1 MKTFH
6 ISNVLEAGL
15 DEAGRGPLFGRVYV
29 GACIWPPS
37 IETDLI
43 KDSKKLSAR
52 KRLIVCDYIK
62 ENAIDWSVT
71 WKSAKKIDEINI
83 LQATQSAMHDAISN
97 LLVRPDFLLIDG
109 HYFRSYVDKCG
120 KSIPHIC
127 IEKGDNEYTSI
138 AAASILAKVHHD
150 KYIEEVV
157 SIIKSK
163 NMTIKAP
170 YLTTG
175 DVLFWNSWTIHGS
188 LDSQSKTHSRSS
200 ITIHAIPESHKFLQF
215 HSRKIDVPTD
225 DLGCS
230 LIYRPKDQI
239 KFKNRLILAT
249 ESYFPNIFY
258 WIKKQAIKSLV
269 KSKTK

>member
-150 KYIEEVV
+150 KYIEDMCDKYE
-157 SIIKSK
+157 
-163 NMTIKAP
+163 NLDE
-170 YLTTG
+170 YY
-175 DVLFWNSWTIHGS
+175 S
-188 LDSQSKTHSRSS
+188 LRSNKGYG
-200 ITIHAIPESHKFLQF
+200 TKKH
-215 HSRKIDVPTD
+215 ID
-225 DLGCS
+225 G
-230 LIYRPKDQI
+230 
-239 KFKNRLILAT
+239 
-249 ESYFPNIFY
+249 
-258 WIKKQAIKSLV
+258 IKKHGISEWHRQSFKPCQV
-269 KSKTK
+269 QNFHF